1 MTGWALTLLVPS
13 TLWALSHA
21 LSGRTTMQPT
31 LGVCGVAGFLAPAG
45 LLRWF
50 GRPFPEQLLAWVIS
64 VVAWAGAFVIRD
76 GQVFVAFGLVGAV
89 WGLVLGLKKLRVSTP
104 SLLQKRDRHRS
115 PRWGASGTPS
125 RRKPASRSSCVARR
139 AAPPWPCPST
149 TAWRGASSV
158 RPCTWLPGAKT
169 PSLVVIPDALSDEGL
184 LKAAVLKHL
193 GHRHYLKLYD
203 QRVRPLIPDSGFA
216 PDEHGQDLAMVAPE
230 HTPALVNAVEAEVAR
245 AAEAYAVK
253 IAPRLAVRAWRRF
266 LSPYWHRFGTLYQ
279 AAFGRDDEGLK
290 RMEFAV
296 ATIEGSVAASS
307 APLPAMGKL
316 SYLRAL
322 RPLLG
327 APEAAVPV
335 LPVEFGAEEIDR
347 RVQQLGRRSVELP
360 VKAISIH
367 ATLVPEVVALVYRP
381 WHLAAVEL
389 DGERFEL
396 LVDGGAG
403 AVEGEAPAFD
413 FAPHPLAD
421 LQGEVPALAPS
432 RCPECGADLPFA
444 PDAEAHLCR
453 NCYRLVAMRGSR
465 WATLPY
471 LHEEPEAGHW
481 LVPFWRFPLRLRT
494 ATGELIVDL
503 PHLTDGIDGT
513 YDQIGDRPQA
523 QQELMVPAFRT
534 RVSKA
539 GVRLYRLLWPLIQ
552 GRARELA
559 SERFTPA
566 RPPDRVVDITLSA
579 PEARVFGLVYLA
591 LAFTRRDLAR
601 AQVKTVRERFLLG
614 RLEGEP
620 ELVYLALSQE
630 LMWPFASLFG
640 RARLAALADLEGRR
654 PSRPDTGEPEG

>member
-21 LSGRTTMQPT
+21 LSGRTATQPT

-45 LLRWF
+45 LLRWC

-76 GQVFVAFGLVGAV
+76 GQVFVAFGLIGAA
-89 WGLVLGLKKLRVSTP
+89 WGLALGLKTLRVSTP
-104 SLLQKRDRHRS
+104 QSAPEARPTPQSPLGSERHTEPKEAGFSLELRCPTCGATLAVPVYHRMARCEFCASVHVVAGRDD
-115 PRWGASGTPS
+115 T
-125 RRKPASRSSCVARR
+125 
-139 AAPPWPCPST
+139 
-149 TAWRGASSV
+149 
-158 RPCTWLPGAKT
+158 L
-169 PSLVVIPDALSDEGL
+169 LVVIPDAVTDEGL

-216 PDEHGQDLAMVAPE
+216 PDERGQDLAMVAPE
-230 HTPALVNAVEAEVAR
+230 RTPALVNAVEAEVAR
-245 AAEAYAVK
+245 AAEAYAAR
-253 IAPRLAVRAWRRF
+253 IAPRLGVRAWRRF

-296 ATIEGSVAASS
+296 ATIEGSVAAAG

-327 APEAAVPV
+327 APEAAVPA

-360 VKAISIH
+360 VKAIAID

-413 FAPHPLAD
+413 FAPRPLAD
-421 LQGEVPALAPS
+421 LQGEAPALAPS

-471 LHEEPEAGHW
+471 LHEAPEAGHW
-481 LVPFWRFPLRLRT
+481 LVPFWHFPLRLRT
-494 ATGELIVDL
+494 ATGKLIVDL

-513 YDQIGDRPQA
+513 YDQIGDRPQV

-539 GVRLYRLLWPLIQ
+539 GVRLYRLLWPLVQ

-579 PEARVFGLVYLA
+579 PEARVFGRVYLA

-620 ELVYLALSQE
+620 ELVYLALSRE
-630 LMWPFASLFG
+630 LMGPFASLFG
-640 RARLAALADLEGRR
+640 RARLAALADLEGR
-654 PSRPDTGEPEG
+654 PPVEA